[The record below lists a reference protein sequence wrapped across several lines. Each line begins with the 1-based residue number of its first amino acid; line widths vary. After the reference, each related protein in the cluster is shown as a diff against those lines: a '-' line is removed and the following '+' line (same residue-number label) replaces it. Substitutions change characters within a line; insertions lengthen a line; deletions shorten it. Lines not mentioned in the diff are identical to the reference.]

1 MKERERERGR
11 EGAVCWSASSQCS
24 VLLYVIGGDT
34 LSVGSMAEVA
44 YYIGQE
50 RKMAL
55 VLSDIPTSPHL
66 TTPERDLQV
75 SDLYIADVGVT
86 HVSVDK

>member
-1 MKERERERGR
+1 
-11 EGAVCWSASSQCS
+11 
-24 VLLYVIGGDT
+24 
-34 LSVGSMAEVA
+34 MAEVA

-66 TTPERDLQV
+66 TTPEGDLQV